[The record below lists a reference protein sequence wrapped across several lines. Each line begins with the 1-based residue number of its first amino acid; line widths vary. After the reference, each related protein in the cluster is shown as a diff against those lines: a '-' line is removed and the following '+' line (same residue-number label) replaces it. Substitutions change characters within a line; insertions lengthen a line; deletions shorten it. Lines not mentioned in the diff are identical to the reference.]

1 MNYVIDF
8 PARRGPCRLT
18 RPGLLRVTNKAV
30 LLSSSCNM
38 DLGPWAPSGR
48 DSGEHDT
55 RAGFRF
61 WLTGK
66 TYGIFRHL
74 PPQQPADCAS
84 NHARLASHP
93 RPSLPPPQHRGGD
106 HTVQPASDVPG
117 PLPHPVQMLHGLP
130 ARTML
135 SGPLGCTWKDPGLLR
150 DAALLP
156 GASFRCPPPFDR
168 PSVSGAPG
176 WEQPR
181 AVSSASPPQGP
192 HSLPS
197 AHQCSQCPP

>member
-93 RPSLPPPQHRGGD
+93 RPSLPHPSIVVVTTQCSRLVLSRALSPTPSRCY
-106 HTVQPASDVPG
+106 TACLPG
-117 PLPHPVQMLHGLP
+117 P
-130 ARTML
+130 R
-135 SGPLGCTWKDPGLLR
+135 S
-150 DAALLP
+150 AA
-156 GASFRCPPPFDR
+156 
-168 PSVSGAPG
+168 
-176 WEQPR
+176 
-181 AVSSASPPQGP
+181 
-192 HSLPS
+192 PS
-197 AHQCSQCPP
+197 AAHGKTLVC